1 MIDPSSQADI
11 NITEMRPLIVKMQI
25 SEKWRKLSVN
35 QEILHD
41 YPFPGYCSCSDTH
54 NICLFFDKE

>member
-1 MIDPSSQADI
+1 
-11 NITEMRPLIVKMQI
+11 MQI

-41 YPFPGYCSCSDTH
+41 YPFPGYYSCSDTC

>member
-1 MIDPSSQADI
+1 
-11 NITEMRPLIVKMQI
+11 MQI

-41 YPFPGYCSCSDTH
+41 YPFPGYCSCSDTR